1 MILFTACID
10 VIRRSILHAPFVYI
24 FVCSAFGFIL
34 QHSLEIYFSDSEVV
48 VLLLI
53 SAVLC
58 AGILYIFIIRVRVVS
73 VLLWFFLFGFIY
85 PSLHYQE
92 YSPLVG
98 EQHCVARLISHAV
111 EKEKTYAC
119 EIETLSVRD
128 THCVSKTLVYIHK
141 DSCAAELMY
150 GDVIEL
156 QGAFRVI
163 TNFADSQFD
172 YAVWMAEQGIY
183 SSAYIPRNSWKRV
196 QKSQSLRVYA
206 MALRQDALNY
216 LQTKISSKEHVAVI
230 AALVFG
236 DKSFVSS
243 ETKSH
248 FATAGAMHVMAVSG
262 LHVGIIASIIVLIT
276 SFFPHN
282 NFSMWLKMILVLG
295 TIWLYAAITGLSPS
309 VQRAAI
315 MFSLFSIGIIM
326 RRRSNSWNTLAAAA
340 FISFVMNPQ
349 VLFLAGF
356 QLSYVAVMSIM
367 YGAPKLLHIYRPRS
381 KVLQYVWGIIAVS
394 IVVQIGTF
402 PISVYYFQTIPL
414 YSILTNICVIP
425 LAFVIISTVFASFI
439 PYVSLIAVELVS
451 VSLDFFIEWITR
463 VSKFPHAV
471 LTVSLNHMQV
481 FQIYTLIILCVIITE
496 YFHILRIQKYRL

>member
-1 MILFTACID
+1 
-10 VIRRSILHAPFVYI
+10 VYI
-24 FVCSAFGFIL
+24 FVCASFGFIL
-34 QHSLEIYFSDSEVV
+34 QHSLGIHFSHNEVV

-58 AGILYIFIIRVRVVS
+58 AGVLYVLILRLRIVS
-73 VLLWFFLFGFIY
+73 VLLWFFLFGFLY
-85 PSLHYQE
+85 PSLHYQD
-92 YSPLVG
+92 YTPLVG
-98 EQHCVARLISHAV
+98 ERHCVAKLVSPAV
-111 EKEKTYAC
+111 EKDKTYAC

-128 THCVSKTLVYIHK
+128 THSVSKALVYIQK

-156 QGAFRVI
+156 QGTFRVI

-172 YAVWMAEQGIY
+172 YAAWMAEQDIY

-196 QKSQSLRVYA
+196 QKSQSLRAYA
-206 MALRQDALNY
+206 MALRQNALSY
-216 LQTKISSKEHVAVI
+216 LQSKISSKEHIAVI

-243 ETKSH
+243 ETKTH
-248 FATAGAMHVMAVSG
+248 FAAAGAMHVMAVSG

-276 SFFPHN
+276 SFLPLN

-295 TIWLYAAITGLSPS
+295 TIWLYAGITGLSPS

-315 MFSLFSIGIIM
+315 MFSLFSVGIIV

-340 FISFVMNPQ
+340 FISFLMNPQ

-367 YGAPKLLHIYRPRS
+367 YGAPKILHIYRPRS

-394 IVVQIGTF
+394 FVVQIGTF

-425 LAFVIISTVFASFI
+425 LAFVIIITVFASFI
-439 PYVSLIAVELVS
+439 PYVSLLAVELVS

-463 VSKFPHAV
+463 VSNFPHAV
-471 LTVSLNHMQV
+471 LRVSLNHMQV

-496 YFHILRIQKYRL
+496 YFHILRIQKHRL